1 MRVIVL
7 ALLVQFGLLTA
18 PDPAQMENAP
28 DLGYVPVAHAFALPD
43 GMTMGAPSSVATTSE
58 GHIVVFNRGD
68 HPLMEF
74 DRNGAF
80 VRAFGEGLFV
90 RPHGMRLDADNN
102 VWATDVN
109 AHIVVKMTPEGKVLL
124 TLGVNGQSG
133 EWNEAA
139 GERLLNQPNDVAI
152 ARNGDVFVMQ
162 GHGRGESRVLKFDSR
177 GRFIRS
183 WGGNGAGPGQF
194 DTGHSIVIDDAGLVY
209 VADRENR
216 RVQIFDQDGTYIREW
231 AFKGLPCGLY
241 ISPDGD
247 MYLVSGFSGEI
258 LRLDKDGK
266 AVGATGQPGKG
277 LGEFGEAHY
286 LTLGPDEEIYV
297 ADTVNRVLHKYVKR

>member
-1 MRVIVL
+1 
-7 ALLVQFGLLTA
+7 
-18 PDPAQMENAP
+18 
-28 DLGYVPVAHAFALPD
+28 
-43 GMTMGAPSSVATTSE
+43 
-58 GHIVVFNRGD
+58 
-68 HPLMEF
+68 
-74 DRNGAF
+74 